1 MLAKD
6 GSGRGGS
13 RVDVLT
19 DKQGRG
25 HEVLIPPD
33 VFISGMLPDG
43 TTHSEDRCSF
53 L

>member
-1 MLAKD
+1 MLAND

-13 RVDVLT
+13 KVDVFT
-19 DKQGRG
+19 GKQGRG
-25 HEVLIPPD
+25 HEVLIPSD

-43 TTHSEDRCSF
+43 TTHSEDRCCF

>member
-1 MLAKD
+1 MLAND
-6 GSGRGGS
+6 GSCRGGS
-13 RVDVLT
+13 RVVLT
-19 DKQGRG
+19 GKQGKG

-43 TTHSEDRCSF
+43 TTHPEDRCSF